1 MCLFS
6 SSHSIFSP
14 IAIWK
19 HFRVKNDRLN
29 NLFETDKKWAISFVL
44 NHPSHVYD
52 HSTEDVF
59 GYDFRPQFF
68 WDIGYAIDLLI
79 IMQSTYTTSDAK
91 QLNVGQRKCIFQGE
105 IDLNYHRNDI
115 YSISACMQQCRMQKA
130 NELCKCI
137 PPFYEPATGSYR
149 QCMLSDFKCLKDNQQ
164 NITDIRACPHC
175 ELSCMNT
182 VYESQK
188 FTKTF
193 VYKSSHQKMFR

>member
-1 MCLFS
+1 M
-6 SSHSIFSP
+6 
-14 IAIWK
+14 
-19 HFRVKNDRLN
+19 KNDRLN

-91 QLNVGQRKCIFQGE
+91 QLNIGQRKCIFQGE

-164 NITDIRACPHC
+164 NITDIRACPDC

-188 FTKTF
+188 FTKTLANLCINK
-193 VYKSSHQKMFR
+193 VSIKC